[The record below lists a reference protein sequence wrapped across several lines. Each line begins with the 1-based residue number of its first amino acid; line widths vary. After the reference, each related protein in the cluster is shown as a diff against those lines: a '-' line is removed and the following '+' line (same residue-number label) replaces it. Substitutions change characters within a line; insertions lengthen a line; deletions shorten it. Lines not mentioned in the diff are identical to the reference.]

1 MEYINS
7 IVFGIIQGLTEFWP
21 VSSSGHLVIAHE
33 FLNFNFVDDLG
44 FDVALH
50 LGTLVAVVAFFWK
63 EISTYIVAFFKSFAN
78 WNLQHDTNQRLAW
91 YIAIG
96 TLPAVCA
103 GYLVADYADS
113 IFRNLWLVASLLVG
127 VGIVLIVAEKIFQQK
142 NDLSN
147 LSWKGALTVAFS
159 QILALVPG
167 VSRSGI
173 TIIAGLSQGL
183 HRAAATRFSF
193 LLSVPII
200 AGAGFKKI
208 VDVAQQ
214 GLGSE
219 QWMVMASGFLS
230 AAVVGYIAISFLL
243 RFVEH
248 RSLNVFGYYRIGL
261 GILVMLYLVLR

>member
-33 FLNFNFVDDLG
+33 FFNFNLVDDLG

-50 LGTLVAVVAFFWK
+50 LGTLIAVVAFFWK
-63 EISTYIVAFFKSFAN
+63 EISTYIVAFFNSLAN
-78 WNLQHDTNQRLAW
+78 WNLQHDINQRLAW

-96 TLPAVCA
+96 TLPAAFA
-103 GYLVADYADS
+103 GYLVAGYADT
-113 IFRNLWLVASLLVG
+113 IFRNLWLVASLLVSIG
-127 VGIVLIVAEKIFQQK
+127 VLLIVAEKIFQKK
-142 NDLSN
+142 NDLSK
-147 LSWKGALTVAFS
+147 LSWKGAMTVAFA
-159 QILALVPG
+159 QVFALVPG

-183 HRAAATRFSF
+183 QRPAATRFSF
-193 LLSVPII
+193 LLSIPII

-208 VDVAQQ
+208 VEVAQQ
-214 GLGSE
+214 GMGSE
-219 QWMVMASGFLS
+219 QWLVMIIGLLS

-243 RFVEH
+243 RFVER
-248 RSLNVFGYYRIGL
+248 RSLNVFGYYRIVL
-261 GILVMLYLVLR
+261 GVLVMLYLVFY